1 MVNDDREARR
11 PHGELVTE
19 VLEVLWAAG
28 GPLTAQ
34 QVKDALA
41 RPLARTTV
49 ATILARLHE
58 NGTLARTRPG
68 RALAYAPVA
77 DAAGLA
83 AGRMRRELEK
93 EPDRDLVLRRFVSS
107 LSAQDEEALRQ
118 LLREAEPEAEQGA
131 GRGTGVDDG
140 PAGRGPGGPDRGPGG
155 PGRTTSM

>member
-1 MVNDDREARR
+1 MVNGDREARR
-11 PHGELVTE
+11 PHGELVAE

-83 AGRMRRELEK
+83 AGRMRRELER
-93 EPDRDLVLRRFVSS
+93 EPDRDLVLKRFVSS
-107 LSAQDEEALRQ
+107 LSAQDGAALRQ
-118 LLREAEPEAEQGA
+118 LLRAAEGGA
-131 GRGTGVDDG
+131 GYGAERGTEPGTE
-140 PAGRGPGGPDRGPGG
+140 RGA
-155 PGRTTSM
+155 S